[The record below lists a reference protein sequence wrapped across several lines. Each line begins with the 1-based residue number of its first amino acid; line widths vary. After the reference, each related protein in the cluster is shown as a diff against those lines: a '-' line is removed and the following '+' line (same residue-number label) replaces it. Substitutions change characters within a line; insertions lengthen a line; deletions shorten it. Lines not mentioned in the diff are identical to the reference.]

1 MQTLKLYCDV
11 ARHRSISLAAA
22 EHGITQSAVSQRISQ
37 LEKRLGVAL
46 LDRSVRP
53 LKLTSAGQAYLS
65 GCQDLLER
73 CDRLEQDV
81 SRMRQV
87 AGHLRVDAIYS
98 AGIDLLN
105 HVRQRFVAE
114 HPDVTV
120 TVNYQRPEQ
129 VHAEV
134 REGRCDLGIISY
146 PSRWRSVVAIPLRNE
161 RMVVVCQP
169 DHPLCHQRAVQAE
182 QLAHWPM
189 VAFESQLPVG
199 QHIRKYLRS
208 HGVTPDVDNVFDNI
222 DTIKNAVTVTDRVAI
237 LPRRS
242 VLREVEAMALAV
254 VPLEPA
260 LERPLGIIRNRRGV
274 NGHGFSSTAQ
284 PFVDFLIEHAGPGAD
299 QVVPASP
306 QGQLV
311 GGDR

>member
-53 LKLTSAGQAYLS
+53 LKLTTAGLAYLN
-65 GCQDLLER
+65 GCLDLLDR

-81 SRMRQV
+81 SRMRQM

-105 HVRQRFVAE
+105 HIRQRFAEE
-114 HPDVTV
+114 HPDITV
-120 TVNYQRPEQ
+120 TVNYKRPEQ

-146 PSRWRSVVAIPLRNE
+146 PNRWRGVAVIPLRNE
-161 RMVVVCQP
+161 RMVVVCPP
-169 DHPLCHQRAVQAE
+169 DHPLARQSTVRPD
-182 QLAHWPM
+182 QLAPWPM
-189 VAFESQLPVG
+189 VTFESQLPVG
-199 QHIRKYLRS
+199 QHIRKYLRD
-208 HGVTPDVDNVFDNI
+208 HGVTPNVDNVFDNI
-222 DTIKNAVTVTDRVAI
+222 DTIKSAMTVTDRVAI
-237 LPRRS
+237 LPRRT
-242 VLREVEAMALAV
+242 VLREVEAAALAA

-260 LERPLGIIRNRRGV
+260 LERPLGIIHTRRGA
-274 NGHGFSSTAQ
+274 NGHGFSSAVQ
-284 PFVDFLIEHAGPGAD
+284 AFVDFLIEHAGPEAD
-299 QVVPASP
+299 RVDPTP
-306 QGQLV
+306 QPRQLV
-311 GGDR
+311 